1 MLCAAAT
8 GCTKNT
14 SCSGHSF
21 KCDTPEAYPNETLCD
36 EGRRLCYAGQCSTSV
51 CMKYGL
57 EECSCSVEEELCDLC
72 CKEKGGACTSATR
85 LTQVLS
91 R

>member
-21 KCDTPEAYPNETLCD
+21 KCNPPEAYPNETLCD

-51 CMKYGL
+51 CVKYGL
-57 EECSCSVEEELCDLC
+57 EECSCSVEEQLCDLC
-72 CKEKGGACTSATR
+72 CKEKGGTCTSATQ
-85 LTQVLS
+85 LSQV
-91 R
+91 